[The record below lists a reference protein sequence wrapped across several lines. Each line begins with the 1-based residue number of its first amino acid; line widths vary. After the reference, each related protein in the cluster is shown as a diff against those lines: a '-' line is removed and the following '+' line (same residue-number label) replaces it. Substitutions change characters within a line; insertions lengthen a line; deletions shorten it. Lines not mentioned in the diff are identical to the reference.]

1 MKVLLQKDIDNLG
14 YAGEVHDVADGYGRN
29 YLIPRGLAVKATPG
43 VLKQAAAWR
52 AQAEMRRAEMRA
64 QNEALAEKLNGLRLN
79 FNARAGE
86 GGRLYGSVT
95 MMEIADRINEMLGVE
110 IDRRKFDSQPLRDLG
125 DHTVTVRLDRD
136 FHPQINVSIHPLEEA
151 EEVSAAPVAEAQEA
165 AETDDVEEADEY
177 DEMDD
182 YYDEFE
188 EDELV

>member
-1 MKVLLQKDIDNLG
+1 MKVLLQKDVDNLG
-14 YAGEVHDVADGYGRN
+14 YAGEVHNVADGYGRN

-52 AQAEMRRAEMRA
+52 ERAEMRRAEVRA

-79 FNARAGE
+79 FSARAGE

-95 MMEIADRINEMLGVE
+95 MMDIADRINEMLGVE

-125 DHTVTVRLDRD
+125 DHTVSVRLDRD
-136 FHPQINVSIHPLEEA
+136 FHPQVHVSVHPLEE
-151 EEVSAAPVAEAQEA
+151 EEASAPVVEAEDSV
-165 AETDDVEEADEY
+165 ETDSVEEAEET
-177 DEMDD
+177 DEMDE